1 MIAGSHTQTERMD
14 LDMKI
19 LTARDMRLVEAAAV
33 AAGLDYPRLMENA
46 GSAAGRLIRSRYE
59 VRGRKVSV
67 LCGKGNNGG
76 DGFVVARKLMEEGA
90 DVTIVLL
97 CGKPGTS
104 DAADMYARAVGM
116 GAAQCNMET
125 EPYVAMTAVREAE
138 LLVDAVYGIGFHG
151 RLPDALRPV
160 FRLANQSQAPVI
172 ALDVPSGFS
181 ADSGVY
187 DEDTLRAAYTITFT
201 AMKPGLLVHGA
212 SELTGPVEVAQIGI
226 DPALLEQYAP
236 SQTIVDWDMV
246 QACFMP
252 RALDSHKGTYGRLL
266 TVCGSVGMAGAA
278 LLAMRAAQR
287 SGVGLVTAAMP
298 RSLYPIA
305 AGQNLEAVY
314 RLVPETPEGLVAA
327 EARHLLREEMKQAT
341 AILCGCGLGQG
352 ASVTAVVEDVLAQ
365 ASCPVVLDADGIN
378 AAAGH
383 IHIGKTARVPVVVTP
398 HPGEMARLAGCRVDE
413 VQQNR
418 VELARQFAEEQQVVV
433 VLKGYQTVIAAP
445 GRSVLLNTTGNPG
458 MAAAG
463 SGDVL
468 AGIVASLMAQGME
481 PAQAAMCGVYLHG
494 LAGDRAAAR
503 LSQHAMQPS
512 DLTEELGGLFSKL
525 EK

>member
-1 MIAGSHTQTERMD
+1 
-14 LDMKI
+14 MKI

-33 AAGLDYPRLMENA
+33 AGGLDYPRLMENA
-46 GSAAGRLIRSRYE
+46 GSAAGRMIRSRYE

-76 DGFVVARKLMEEGA
+76 DGFVVARKLMEAGA
-90 DVTIVLL
+90 EVTVVLL
-97 CGKPGTS
+97 CGKPATS
-104 DAADMYARAVGM
+104 DAADMYARAVGI
-116 GAAQCNMET
+116 GAAQCNLET

-138 LLVDAVYGIGFHG
+138 MLVDAVYGIGFHG

-160 FRLANQSQAPVI
+160 FRLANQSDAPVI

-187 DEDTLRAAYTITFT
+187 DEDTIRAEYTVTFT

-226 DPALLEQYAP
+226 DPALLDQYAP
-236 SQTIVDWDMV
+236 SQTIVDWEMV
-246 QACFMP
+246 RACFLP
-252 RALDSHKGTYGRLL
+252 RPLDSHKGTYGRVLA
-266 TVCGSVGMAGAA
+266 VCGSVGMAGAA
-278 LLAMRAAQR
+278 MLAVRAAQR
-287 SGVGLVTAAMP
+287 CGAGLVAAALP
-298 RSLYPIA
+298 RSLYPA
-305 AGQNLEAVY
+305 VAGQNLEAVY
-314 RLVPETPEGLVAA
+314 RLLPETSDGLVAA
-327 EARHLLREEMKQAT
+327 EARHLLREELGRAS
-341 AILCGCGLGQG
+341 AVLCGCGLGRG
-352 ASVTAVVEDVLAQ
+352 DSVTAVVEDLLAQ

-383 IHIGKTARVPVVVTP
+383 IHIGKTARVPVVLTP
-398 HPGEMARLAGCRVDE
+398 HPGEMARLIGCRIED

-418 VELARQFAEEQQVVV
+418 VETARSFAEEQKAVV

-445 GRSVLLNTTGNPG
+445 GRAILLNKSGNPG

-468 AGIVASLMAQGME
+468 AGMIASLIAQGME
-481 PAQAAMCGVYLHG
+481 PAQAAMCGVHLHG

-512 DLTEELGGLFSKL
+512 DMIEELGGLFSNL

>member
-1 MIAGSHTQTERMD
+1 MRV
-14 LDMKI
+14 
-19 LTARDMRLVEAAAV
+19 LTAAEIRGLESCAVESGV
-33 AAGLDYPRLMENA
+33 SMETLMENA
-46 GSAAGRLIRSRYE
+46 GAAVAAAVTEKMDVTGKKTVI
-59 VRGRKVSV
+59 

-76 DGFVVARKLMEEGA
+76 DGFVVARKLMEAGA
-90 DVTIVLL
+90 EVTVVLL
-97 CGKPGTS
+97 CGKPATS
-104 DAADMYARAVGM
+104 DAADMYARAVGI
-116 GAAQCNMET
+116 GAAQCNLET

-138 LLVDAVYGIGFHG
+138 MLVDAVYGIGFHG

-160 FRLANQSQAPVI
+160 FRLANQSDAPVI

-187 DEDTLRAAYTITFT
+187 DEDTIRAEYTVTFT

-226 DPALLEQYAP
+226 DPALLDQYAP
-236 SQTIVDWDMV
+236 SQTIVDWEMV
-246 QACFMP
+246 RACFLP
-252 RALDSHKGTYGRLL
+252 RPLDSHKGTYGRVLA
-266 TVCGSVGMAGAA
+266 VCGSVGMAGAA
-278 LLAMRAAQR
+278 MLAVRAAQR
-287 SGVGLVTAAMP
+287 CGAGLVAAALP
-298 RSLYPIA
+298 RSLYPA
-305 AGQNLEAVY
+305 VAGQNLEAVY
-314 RLVPETPEGLVAA
+314 RLLPETSDGLVAA
-327 EARHLLREEMKQAT
+327 EARHLLREELGRAS
-341 AILCGCGLGQG
+341 AVLCGCGLGRG
-352 ASVTAVVEDVLAQ
+352 DSVTAVVEDLLAQ

-383 IHIGKTARVPVVVTP
+383 IHIGKTARVPVVLTP
-398 HPGEMARLAGCRVDE
+398 HPGEMARLIGCRIED

-418 VELARQFAEEQQVVV
+418 VETARSFAEEQKAVV

-445 GRSVLLNTTGNPG
+445 GRAVLLNKSGNPG

-468 AGIVASLMAQGME
+468 AGMIASLIAQGME
-481 PAQAAMCGVYLHG
+481 PAQAAMCGVHLHG

-512 DLTEELGGLFSKL
+512 DMIEELGGLFSNL

>member
-1 MIAGSHTQTERMD
+1 
-14 LDMKI
+14 MKI

-33 AAGLDYPRLMENA
+33 AGGLDYPRLMENA
-46 GSAAGRLIRSRYE
+46 GSAAGRMIRSRYE

-76 DGFVVARKLMEEGA
+76 DGFVVARKLMEAGA
-90 DVTIVLL
+90 EVTVVLL
-97 CGKPGTS
+97 CGKPATS
-104 DAADMYARAVGM
+104 DAADMYARAVGI
-116 GAAQCNMET
+116 GAAQCNLET

-138 LLVDAVYGIGFHG
+138 MLVDAVYGIGFHG

-160 FRLANQSQAPVI
+160 FRLANQSE
-172 ALDVPSGFS
+172 FS

-187 DEDTLRAAYTITFT
+187 DEDTIRAEYTVTFT

-226 DPALLEQYAP
+226 DPALLDQYAP
-236 SQTIVDWDMV
+236 SQTIVDWEMV
-246 QACFMP
+246 RACFLP
-252 RALDSHKGTYGRLL
+252 RPLDSHKGTYGRVLA
-266 TVCGSVGMAGAA
+266 VCGSVGMAGAA
-278 LLAMRAAQR
+278 MLAVRAAQR
-287 SGVGLVTAAMP
+287 CGAGLVAAALP
-298 RSLYPIA
+298 RSLYPA
-305 AGQNLEAVY
+305 VAGQNLEAVY
-314 RLVPETPEGLVAA
+314 RLLPETSDGLVAA
-327 EARHLLREEMKQAT
+327 EARHLLREELGRAS
-341 AILCGCGLGQG
+341 AVLCGCGLGRG
-352 ASVTAVVEDVLAQ
+352 DSVTAVVEDLLAQ

-383 IHIGKTARVPVVVTP
+383 IHIGKTARVPVVLTP
-398 HPGEMARLAGCRVDE
+398 HPGEMARLIGCRIED

-418 VELARQFAEEQQVVV
+418 VETARSFAEEQKAVV

-445 GRSVLLNTTGNPG
+445 GRAVLLNKSGNPG

-468 AGIVASLMAQGME
+468 AGMIASLIAQGME
-481 PAQAAMCGVYLHG
+481 PAQAAMCGVHLHG

-512 DLTEELGGLFSKL
+512 DMIEELGGLFSNL

>member
-1 MIAGSHTQTERMD
+1 
-14 LDMKI
+14 MKI

-33 AAGLDYPRLMENA
+33 AGGLDYPRLMENA
-46 GSAAGRLIRSRYE
+46 GSAAGRMIRSRYE

-76 DGFVVARKLMEEGA
+76 DGFVVARKLMEAGA
-90 DVTIVLL
+90 EVTVVLL
-97 CGKPGTS
+97 CGKPATS
-104 DAADMYARAVGM
+104 DAADMYARAVGI
-116 GAAQCNMET
+116 GAAQCNLET

-138 LLVDAVYGIGFHG
+138 MLVDAVYGIGFHG

-160 FRLANQSQAPVI
+160 FRLVNQSDAPVI

-187 DEDTLRAAYTITFT
+187 DEDTIRAEYTVTFT

-226 DPALLEQYAP
+226 DPALLDQYAP
-236 SQTIVDWDMV
+236 SQTIVDWEMV
-246 QACFMP
+246 RACFLP
-252 RALDSHKGTYGRLL
+252 RPLDSHKGTYGRVLA
-266 TVCGSVGMAGAA
+266 VCGSVGMAGAA
-278 LLAMRAAQR
+278 MLAVRAAQR
-287 SGVGLVTAAMP
+287 CGAGLVAAALP
-298 RSLYPIA
+298 RSLYPA
-305 AGQNLEAVY
+305 VAGQNLEAVY
-314 RLVPETPEGLVAA
+314 RLLPETSDGLVAA
-327 EARHLLREEMKQAT
+327 EARHLLREELGRAS
-341 AILCGCGLGQG
+341 AVLCGCGLGRG
-352 ASVTAVVEDVLAQ
+352 DSVTAVVEDLLAQ

-383 IHIGKTARVPVVVTP
+383 IHIGKTARVPVVLTP
-398 HPGEMARLAGCRVDE
+398 HPGEMARLIGCRIED

-418 VELARQFAEEQQVVV
+418 VETARSFAEEQKAVV

-445 GRSVLLNTTGNPG
+445 GRAVLLNKSGNPG

-468 AGIVASLMAQGME
+468 AGMIASLIAQGME
-481 PAQAAMCGVYLHG
+481 PAQAAMCGVHLHG

-512 DLTEELGGLFSKL
+512 DMIEELGGLFSNL